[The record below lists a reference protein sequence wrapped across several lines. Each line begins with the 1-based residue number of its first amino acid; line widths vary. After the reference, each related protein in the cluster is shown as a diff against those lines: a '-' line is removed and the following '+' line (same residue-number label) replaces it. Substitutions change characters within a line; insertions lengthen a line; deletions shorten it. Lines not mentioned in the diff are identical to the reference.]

1 METNAYYT
9 FLTKDGQYMPVMTE
23 NGNILKFDLIELNKP
38 QALERQKQRLLQ
50 GISESYSIN

>member
-1 METNAYYT
+1 
-9 FLTKDGQYMPVMTE
+9 MPVMTE

-50 GISESYSIN
+50 GISESYSID